1 MNGYTRWNSWE
12 SNLSSMKIPAEEAFE
27 MDNKLKF
34 SDRLKALLKTE
45 ARQDID
51 PYIFSEPEPF
61 HGAGKHN
68 NAESTKNS
76 RMSGSKNN
84 GSKGKC
90 PRKRIKVEHN
100 AGSSENVASVMDN
113 TRLVGDNSSLRN
125 VELRIGHGSR
135 VKEDSIR
142 EPARRLSRDH
152 TLLYYPRAGDEI
164 SDSDSSSDELAVYQR
179 HWFSGDTSNVPRA
192 TRLTLLRSQLRRRL
206 IQLHKD
212 GKESETLL
220 HKRTRRLLEAACRS
234 QRLLN
239 GRLTSASINK
249 KETTEHL
256 LVGGPCLAEGC
267 QLTSLPCTRHCSRH
281 IMLNADQLLFE
292 HCTAKFSDNTQCCV
306 PVFDVAHE
314 LPLCPEHARKRDN
327 YHRKAQESKPKKS
340 RKKPASPTSIP
351 RPKSTSSSSKSRPK
365 KRKRPPSIKPIDIKP
380 NVNIRHCQ
388 QKQQP
393 HQHQQQQQQQETIH
407 IDNHHP
413 SPIIAPTITPHNNI
427 CNNTKT
433 LNIVA
438 QNIPTNP
445 MTNNLNLGLGLGSLG
460 LGPGLNTGLRVE
472 LDQEVFAALDPNEHD
487 FGNVLNTLPVD
498 LNELFLESR
507 NGEYEQPSK
516 EEAEELERA
525 LEEVDKDVRSLEQM
539 EQTRSLLERNL
550 ERMEQTHGLLGRN
563 LEHLESSHGLLERNL
578 EQSHGLLEPA
588 LLAQLMSDI
597 AS

>member
-34 SDRLKALLKTE
+34 SDRLKALLKTDP
-45 ARQDID
+45 RQDID

-68 NAESTKNS
+68 NVESIKNS
-76 RMSGSKNN
+76 RMSGGKSN

-90 PRKRIKVEHN
+90 LRKRIKAEHN
-100 AGSSENVASVMDN
+100 ASSSENVTSVMDN
-113 TRLVGDNSSLRN
+113 ARLVGDNSSLRS

-135 VKEDSIR
+135 VKEDSSR
-142 EPARRLSRDH
+142 EPVRRLSRDH

-164 SDSDSSSDELAVYQR
+164 PDSDSSSDELGVYQR

-220 HKRTRRLLEAACRS
+220 YKRTRRLLEAACRS
-234 QRLLN
+234 SRQLK
-239 GRLTSASINK
+239 GHLTSSSIHK
-249 KETTEHL
+249 KDNTDHL
-256 LVGGPCLAEGC
+256 LVGSRCLTEGC
-267 QLTSLPCTRHCSRH
+267 QYMSLPSTRHCSRH
-281 IMLNADQLLFE
+281 IMLNGDQLLFE

-327 YHRKAQESKPKKS
+327 YNRKAQESKPKKS
-340 RKKPASPTSIP
+340 RKKPTSPTSIP
-351 RPKSTSSSSKSRPK
+351 RPKNTSSSSKSRPK
-365 KRKRPPSIKPIDIKP
+365 KRKRPPSVKPIDIKP

-388 QKQQP
+388 QQE
-393 HQHQQQQQQQETIH
+393 ETIH
-407 IDNHHP
+407 LDNHH
-413 SPIIAPTITPHNNI
+413 SSQIITPTIIPVNNI
-427 CNNTKT
+427 CNNNKT
-433 LNIVA
+433 LNNVA
-438 QNIPTNP
+438 QSMPTNP
-445 MTNNLNLGLGLGSLG
+445 ITNNLNLGSLGLGSLG

-487 FGNVLNTLPVD
+487 FNNVLNTLPVD

-563 LEHLESSHGLLERNL
+563 LEHLESNHGLLERNL
-578 EQSHGLLEPA
+578 EPTHGLLEPA